1 MPSTYSPDLRIE
13 LIANGEQSGTWGT
26 TTNTNLGTLVEDA
39 VAGYVSV
46 SVTSANQALTAN
58 NGAADQARNMVINL
72 TTTTVANFNVYAP
85 PASKFY
91 VIRNS
96 SAYQATIYCSTVIG
110 NTTAAGTGIA
120 IPAGKETIV
129 FSDGTNIVS
138 AIDYVPSFALGTALP
153 ATSGGTG
160 FASYAVG
167 DLLFASTTTALSK
180 LADVATG
187 NALISGGAG
196 VAPSYGKIGLTT
208 HVSGTLPVANG
219 GTGVTTSTGSG
230 SVVLSTSPTLVTPAL
245 GTPASGVLTNT
256 TGLPLTTGVT
266 GTLPATNGGTG
277 QSSYAVGD
285 LVYASTTTALS
296 KLADV
301 AIGNALISGGAGVA
315 PSYGKIGLT
324 THVSGTLPVANGGTG
339 VITSTGSG
347 SVVLS
352 TSPTLVTPLLG
363 TPTSG
368 NLANCTFPTLNQ
380 NTTGTAANVTGTV
393 AVANGGTG
401 ATTATNAR
409 TNLGLGSIA
418 TQDANNVSITGGS
431 ISATVTATA
440 PTVVVTDDSTNIAT
454 TAFVRDILPTGV
466 IVMWSGSIA
475 SIPSGWLL
483 CNGTSGTP
491 DLRDRFVV
499 GAGSTYAVAATGG
512 SANAVIVSHT
522 HTATVTDPGHFH
534 VYDKASSK
542 VSYDPGAETFN
553 SHTPTNTSTNT
564 TGISVTNSTTG
575 VSGTNAN
582 LPPYYAL
589 AYIMKT

>member
-13 LIANGEQSGTWGT
+13 LIANGEQSGTWGS
-26 TTNTNLGTLVEDA
+26 TTNTNLGTLIEDA

-58 NGAADQARNMVINL
+58 NGAADQARNMVVNL
-72 TTTTVANFNVYAP
+72 TTTTGANFNVYAP

-110 NTTAAGTGIA
+110 NTTAAGTGVV
-120 IPAGKETIV
+120 IPASSTTII
-129 FSDGTNIVS
+129 FADGTNVAS
-138 AIDYVPSFALGTALP
+138 ALNYLSAALP
-153 ATSGGTG
+153 AVSGGTG
-160 FASYAVG
+160 QTSYTIG
-167 DLLFASTTTALSK
+167 DLLYANTATTLAK
-180 LADVATG
+180 LVDVATG
-187 NALISGGAG
+187 NALISGGVG

-219 GTGVTTSTGSG
+219 GTGVTS
-230 SVVLSTSPTLVTPAL
+230 
-245 GTPASGVLTNT
+245 
-256 TGLPLTTGVT
+256 
-266 GTLPATNGGTG
+266 
-277 QSSYAVGD
+277 
-285 LVYASTTTALS
+285 
-296 KLADV
+296 
-301 AIGNALISGGAGVA
+301 
-315 PSYGKIGLT
+315 
-324 THVSGTLPVANGGTG
+324 
-339 VITSTGSG
+339 STGSG

-401 ATTATNAR
+401 ATTAANAR

-431 ISATVTATA
+431 ISATGTATA
-440 PTVVVTDDSTNIAT
+440 PTVSVTDDSTNIAT
-454 TAFVRDILPTGV
+454 TAFVRDILPSGV
-466 IVMWSGSIA
+466 IVMWSGSIV

-483 CNGTSGTP
+483 CNGASGTP
-491 DLRDRFVV
+491 DLRNRFVV
-499 GAGSTYAVAATGG
+499 GAGSTYAVGATGG
-512 SANAVIVSHT
+512 SADAVVVSHT

-534 VYDKASSK
+534 QYDKASNKISF
-542 VSYDPGAETFN
+542 DPGGETFN
-553 SHTPTNTSTNT
+553 SHTVTNTTTNT
-564 TGISVTNSTTG
+564 TGITVANSTTG

-589 AYIMKT
+589 AYIMKA